1 MSDKDNARKLRVAI
15 GSDHAGYPLKE
26 ELANSL
32 RDDGYQITDLGTF
45 SIESV
50 DYPDVAVNVASAVS
64 RGDFDRGILIC
75 GTGIGVTITAN
86 KIKGIR
92 AAATS
97 DVYSAGMAR
106 AHNDANVLGM
116 GARVVGPGLAHEI
129 AKAFL
134 DTDFEAGSRHERRV
148 EKINALDGCGE
159 ETVGN

>member
-1 MSDKDNARKLRVAI
+1 MTDNDNTRKPRVAI

-32 RDDGYQITDLGTF
+32 RDDGYEITDLGAF

-50 DYPDVAVNVASAVS
+50 DYPDVAVDVASAVA

-75 GTGIGVTITAN
+75 GTGIGMTITAN

-106 AHNDANVLGM
+106 THNNANVLGM
-116 GARVVGPGLAHEI
+116 GARVVGPGLAHAI

-134 DTDFEAGSRHERRV
+134 DTEFEAGSRHERRV
-148 EKINALDGCGE
+148 NKMNALDESGE
-159 ETVGN
+159 ASLGK